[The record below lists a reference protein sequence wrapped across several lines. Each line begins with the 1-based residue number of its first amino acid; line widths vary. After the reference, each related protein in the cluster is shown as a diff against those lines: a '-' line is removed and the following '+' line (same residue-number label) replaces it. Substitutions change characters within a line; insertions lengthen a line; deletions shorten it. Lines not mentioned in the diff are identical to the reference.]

1 MALGRKKEDTED
13 TGGRYFVENVP
24 VMMSGKK
31 LLQLRQLKK
40 GQLSVSRAVTTI
52 SQLAIKSIQTTLFF
66 GETAT

>member
-31 LLQLRQLKK
+31 LLQLRLDK
-40 GQLSVSRAVTTI
+40 GDEAGWKLVKLVYSDKHGWILIVWDRS
-52 SQLAIKSIQTTLFF
+52 
-66 GETAT
+66 